1 MAQEKIFAD
10 GFLFK
15 RNEKAP
21 EYVIGNVSVKLDEAI
36 PFLQANAK
44 NGWTNLSIMLSKTGK
59 YYIELDTFQPK
70 GDGQAP
76 QSAAPRAA
84 APVQPVNVVIDDE
97 DLPF

>member
-10 GFLFK
+10 GILFK

-21 EYVIGNVSVKLDEAI
+21 DYVIGNLSIKLDEAI

-44 NGWTNLSIMLSKTGK
+44 NGWTNLSIMLSKGGK
-59 YYIELDTFQPK
+59 HYVELDTYQPK
-70 GDGQAP
+70 ADGQ
-76 QSAAPRAA
+76 QSPRVAAPYVADSMV
-84 APVQPVNVVIDDE
+84 PDE